1 MKLNLTINH
10 NQFNEFFFIFQIVK
24 NLLRTDC
31 KCHGV
36 SGSCAMKTC
45 WKSLPPFRIIGDVLM
60 KKYNKG
66 RHVETFADKQLTRM
80 AGIQN
85 DNDLSLVLKR

>member
-1 MKLNLTINH
+1 M
-10 NQFNEFFFIFQIVK
+10 K

-45 WKSLPPFRIIGDVLM
+45 WKTLPSFRVIGDVLM
-60 KKYNKG
+60 KKYHKA
-66 RHVETFADKQLTRM
+66 RSVEVISDRRLTR
-80 AGIQN
+80 GSGFN
-85 DNDLSLVLKR
+85 NENNLSLIIKR

>member
-1 MKLNLTINH
+1 MQLL
-10 NQFNEFFFIFQIVK
+10 K

-45 WKSLPPFRIIGDVLM
+45 WKTLPAFRVVGDALM
-60 KKYNKG
+60 KKYSKAKFVQAIKG
-66 RHVETFADKQLTRM
+66 KNGLRL
-80 AGIQN
+80 I
-85 DNDLSLVLKR
+85 LSK